1 MPPELSADTTR
12 LTDLAGRSW
21 IVRADWA
28 SFLFDAGELLP
39 DRIADPPSSI
49 RRTESREVAAVRLRG
64 RRAASV
70 IVKAYTPRG
79 SLDGFLRGSVL
90 ELPAQIEWRLG
101 RAVAALGLP
110 VAEPLAVGWET
121 AGLTRRRSWIVVAEV
136 PAARD
141 LAAVAADPGTP
152 PSLRRR
158 LLLELADLWRALHDR
173 GVRHDD
179 PNLENFLVT
188 PAEGGPTLVIID
200 LRRVRLAGAPLDRAA
215 RAESLGRL
223 YPAALGTAS
232 FSDQIRFLRRY
243 LGPGAGRDELR
254 WFRET
259 IAREGGPIVV
269 RRALH
274 RMEGALRGDRRYGT
288 RDEGGLRW
296 HVRKDAA
303 DPALG
308 RLLGAPEAAFGDG
321 SAVIKSGRS
330 AKIVRVSPFVI
341 KRFNQKRPLNQLV
354 DRVRLDRARRNLAL
368 GALLDFLRIR
378 TPRGLAAATVRRRGL
393 VKRGYLVTD
402 EVAGAR
408 SLAECL
414 RAGDVPA
421 AALEAVGSAVARLHA
436 WGFAHRDLKATNVLV
451 DGAGRAWLVDLDG
464 IRRRLVTPERRA
476 ADLGRLFRDLAE
488 HPPHQ
493 RECVEAVLKGYGR
506 EAPRAETLRLFRRFA
521 APPAS

>member
-1 MPPELSADTTR
+1 MPPELSEDTTR
-12 LTDLAGRSW
+12 LTDSAGRSW

-28 SFLFDAGELLP
+28 SFLFDAGDLLP
-39 DRIADPPSSI
+39 DCIADPPSVI

-70 IVKAYTPRG
+70 IVKSYTPRG
-79 SLDGFLRGSVL
+79 ALDGFLRGSVL
-90 ELPAQIEWRLG
+90 EVPAQIEWRVG

-121 AGLTRRRSWIVVAEV
+121 RGLTRRRSWIVVAEV

-188 PAEGGPTLVIID
+188 PGQGGPKLVLID
-200 LRRVRLAGAPLDRAA
+200 LRRVRLSGAPLDRVA

-223 YPAALGTAS
+223 YPTALGTAS
-232 FSDQIRFLRRY
+232 FSDQMRFLRRY
-243 LGPGAGRDELR
+243 LGPGAGQDELR
-254 WFRET
+254 WFREE
-259 IAREGGPIVV
+259 IAREGGPILI
-269 RRALH
+269 RRAIH
-274 RMEGALRGDRRYGT
+274 RMEGALRGDRRYAT

-296 HVRKDAA
+296 HVRRDAA
-303 DPALG
+303 DPALA
-308 RLLGAPEAAFGDG
+308 RLLGDPEAAFGDPA
-321 SAVIKSGRS
+321 SVIKSGRS
-330 AKIVRVSPFVI
+330 AKIARVPPFVI

-368 GALLDFLRIR
+368 AALLDFLRIR
-378 TPRGLAAATVRRRGL
+378 TPRGLAAAAVRRGGL
-393 VKRGYLVTD
+393 VKRGYLVTE
-402 EVAGAR
+402 EVAGGR

-414 RAGDVPA
+414 RHGEAPAG
-421 AALEAVGSAVARLHA
+421 ALEAVGSALARLHA

-464 IRRRLVTPERRA
+464 IRRRIVTEERRA
-476 ADLGRLFRDLAE
+476 ADLGRLFRDFSAY
-488 HPPHQ
+488 PA
-493 RECVEAVLKGYGR
+493 RERERVEAVLKGYGR
-506 EAPRAETLRLFRRFA
+506 EAPREETLRLFRRFA
-521 APPAS
+521 APQAS